1 MDQRPVVSDLDFQS
15 IKDDLVNYFKER
27 PEFSDYEF
35 SGSSLNLL
43 MDILAYNTHYNAL
56 TANFQLNESFLDT
69 SLIRSNVVSLAKSL
83 NYVPRSARSSS
94 TTIKLNVP
102 RLGSE
107 GFYVIPAGSFFSAS
121 SGDTKFNF
129 YTIQDYTVG
138 FVSGQVNSTI
148 DVQIYEGRLFT
159 QRFVNNNASVEYPS
173 FDLNLPNID
182 TTTLKVSVN
191 GIKYT
196 QVTPELEGMTSV
208 DKNSRVFFVE
218 ESKDSTHRIVFGN
231 NVLGNKPSI
240 GSVILATFIQS
251 SGSIANGAR
260 TFSVNIPGRTD
271 ITILNTPGISQGGQ
285 PPESIQSI
293 KDNAPH
299 WFQSQFRAVTENDYK
314 TFLVNKFADIQSIN
328 VYGGEKVNQPGK
340 VFIAIKPKSGDK
352 LTTSTKD
359 TLLTEILNKSSV
371 VTIRPQFVDPE
382 IIYLVL
388 KSVVIF
394 DETKLVTNRN
404 ALKSKIISLIGNLNN
419 AYIGNFL
426 ANFTE
431 SFFSK
436 QVEELESSIIS
447 SNTRVSLKIKTFAL
461 NGTLDKYTLNFSNK
475 LYHPA
480 NGFNAENG
488 GVVTSNL
495 FFREGRDVRSGFDDD
510 GYGNIRLFDF
520 IDDEKITVVP
530 YSGTINYETGVVEL
544 QDFNPQDGEI
554 IFTAIPDSFDVQATE
569 NIVLQTDTEGSSV
582 DVLEKNETSIIK
594 NLNLSRS
601 I

>member
-1 MDQRPVVSDLDFQS
+1 MDQRPVVSDLDFLS

-27 PEFSDYEF
+27 PEFADYEF

-56 TANFQLNESFLDT
+56 TANFQLNESFIDT

-83 NYVPRSARSSS
+83 NYVPRSARSSR
-94 TTIKLNVP
+94 TKIKLNVP

-107 GFYVIPAGSFFSAS
+107 GFYIIPAGSFFSAS
-121 SGDTKFNF
+121 SGSTKFNF
-129 YTIQDYTVG
+129 YTIEDYTVS
-138 FVSGQVNSTI
+138 FTSGQASNTI
-148 DVQIYEGRLFT
+148 DIDVYEGKLFT
-159 QRFVNNNASVEYPS
+159 QRFVFNNSLEEFPA

-182 TTTLKVSVN
+182 TTTLYVSVN
-191 GIKYT
+191 GLKHT
-196 QVTPELEGMTSV
+196 QVTPELEGMTSL
-208 DKNSRVFFVE
+208 DSNSNIFFVE
-218 ESKDSTHRIVFGN
+218 ESKDSTHRIIFGN
-231 NVLGNKPSI
+231 NVLGKKPEI

-251 SGSIANGAR
+251 SGNLANGAR

-271 ITILNTPGISQGGQ
+271 ITISGTPNVSQGGQ

-314 TFLVNKFADIQSIN
+314 AFLINKFADIQSIN

-352 LTTSTKD
+352 LTTATKD
-359 TLLTEILNKSSV
+359 TLLSEVLNKSSV
-371 VTIRPQFVDPE
+371 VTIRPEFVDPE

-394 DETKLVTNRN
+394 DESKLVTNRSVI
-404 ALKSKIISLIGNLNN
+404 KSKIISLIGNLNN
-419 AYIGNFL
+419 AYIGDFL
-426 ANFTE
+426 ANFNE
-431 SFFSK
+431 SYLSK
-436 QVEELESSIIS
+436 EIEELDNSIVS
-447 SNTRVSLKIKTFAL
+447 SNTRVSLKIKTNAL
-461 NGTLDKYTLNFSNK
+461 NGTLDKYELNFANK
-475 LYHPA
+475 LYHPIA
-480 NGFNAENG
+480 GFNAANG

-510 GYGNIRLFDF
+510 GFGNIRLFDF
-520 IDDEKITVVP
+520 IDDEKVTVVP

-544 QDFNPQDGEI
+544 QDFDPQDGKI